1 MKIDRLLSLI
11 IHLLNR
17 DLVSARELAE
27 KYGVSMRT
35 IQRDMEVLQDTG
47 IPIMTIQG
55 PKGGYGIIDTYKI
68 DKQIL
73 SPEDFFYIITAL
85 DSIGSSLPDR
95 GIKSTLEKIKTLVP
109 GKGSD
114 FIYGRGKKLSLD
126 FSMLGGGP
134 RQQEVFKVVEE
145 AVERDRLL
153 SFTYTNNQLE
163 SAERTVEPMTIVFR
177 YRSWYLFG
185 YCRLRAG
192 YRLFRISRI
201 RDPKIQD
208 RGFIRRKESFDE
220 VFTDLTGLEGNAETL
235 DLLLRFNPKMRSVV
249 EDFYPPEAIEYK
261 EDGFIHVRTKLP
273 ENGWLYGYI
282 LSYGAFVEVLEP
294 ERMRYIIKE
303 AALNIGKIYN

>member
-1 MKIDRLLSLI
+1 
-11 IHLLNR
+11 
-17 DLVSARELAE
+17 
-27 KYGVSMRT
+27 
-35 IQRDMEVLQDTG
+35 MEVLQDTG